1 MRERKG
7 KLLKKAVL
15 RKRRKEEVLPD
26 SYRERLQ
33 RENKL
38 DTGEE
43 RMNQR
48 MRSQIRMYCHR

>member
-43 RMNQR
+43 RMSQR